1 MLNRETNYFKYM
13 HETKQQNV
21 KNGLYILILPPMW
34 RLVKLLAVIRDGC
47 SKLQPAP
54 SPSPMVEMGQK
65 GLSMV
70 KVAQG

>member
-1 MLNRETNYFKYM
+1 MLNRKMNYSKYM

-21 KNGLYILILPPMW
+21 KNGFYIDITSDVKVV
-34 RLVKLLAVIRDGC
+34 RLFAVIQDGC

>member
-1 MLNRETNYFKYM
+1 M
-13 HETKQQNV
+13 
-21 KNGLYILILPPMW
+21 G
-34 RLVKLLAVIRDGC
+34 RLVKLFVAIQDGC